1 MIGRMAIAEQKTAAN
16 PLKTLLGYQIRRAW
30 AAMSSDLAQAVEDL
44 DLTLTEMSI
53 LLLVE
58 ANPNITQ
65 SEICRELSLHRANV
79 APLAATL
86 SQRDLIE
93 REAVDRRSHG
103 LTLSPLGKSLARE
116 ARRRIG
122 EHEKKFLAR
131 IPAGEREALLHRIN
145 ALWDVKD

>member
-1 MIGRMAIAEQKTAAN
+1 MPVADQKTASN

-30 AAMSSDLAQAVEDL
+30 AAMSADLSRAVQDL

-53 LLLVE
+53 LLLIE
-58 ANPNITQ
+58 ANPQITQ

-79 APLAATL
+79 APLAAAL

-103 LTLSPLGKSLARE
+103 LTLSPAGKALARE

-131 IPAGEREALLHRIN
+131 IPTGERDALLHRIN
-145 ALWDVKD
+145 KLWDVKS

>member
-1 MIGRMAIAEQKTAAN
+1 MPIADQKTAAN
-16 PLKTLLGYQIRRAW
+16 PLKNLLGYQIRRAW
-30 AAMSSDLAQAVEDL
+30 AAMSSDLAQAVQDL

-58 ANPNITQ
+58 ANPQITQ

-103 LTLSPLGKSLARE
+103 LTLSPTGKSLARE

-131 IPAGEREALLHRIN
+131 IPAGEREALLHRIK
-145 ALWDVKD
+145 ALWDVKG